1 MCNERSNALIYQ
13 IKYFAV
19 GRKLAVRLLEE
30 YLFRYYHPYAANVPR
45 SSNYILVGICW

>member
-13 IKYFAV
+13 IKYFAAC
-19 GRKLAVRLLEE
+19 RKLTVRLLEE
-30 YLFRYYHPYAANVPR
+30 YLFRHCHLYAANVPR